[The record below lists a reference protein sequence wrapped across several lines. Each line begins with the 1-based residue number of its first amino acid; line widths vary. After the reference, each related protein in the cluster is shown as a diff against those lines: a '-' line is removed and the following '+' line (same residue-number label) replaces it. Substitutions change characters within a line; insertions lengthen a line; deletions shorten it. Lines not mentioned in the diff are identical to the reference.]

1 MLLMIEMQK
10 MMIDDIDNDIDD
22 DENYGIFGNTM
33 MVLELVI
40 ILSVLSMLILVIIS
54 LDLKY
59 TIL

>member
-1 MLLMIEMQK
+1 MLLMIVMQK

-22 DENYGIFGNTM
+22 DENYGIFDNTM